1 MMKGFTQ
8 SCGIDYQETFILVA
22 KLNTIQVL
30 LSISVNLEWPL
41 FQLDVKNAFLNG
53 ELQDVYIGC
62 TSRI

>member
-1 MMKGFTQ
+1 MLRDSTQ
-8 SCGIDYQETFILVA
+8 SYGIDYQETFIPVA

-30 LSISVNLEWPL
+30 PSISVNLEWPL
-41 FQLDVKNAFLNG
+41 FQLEVKNAFLNG